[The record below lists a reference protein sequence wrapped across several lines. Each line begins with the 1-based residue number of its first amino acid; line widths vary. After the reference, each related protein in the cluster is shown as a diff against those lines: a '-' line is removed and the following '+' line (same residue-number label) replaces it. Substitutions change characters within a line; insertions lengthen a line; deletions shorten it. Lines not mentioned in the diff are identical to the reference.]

1 MRLLSQVF
9 VLNDLRNS
17 FMDLSTVFNT
27 IPDVR
32 YVRLMKLIFY
42 QIVGKERNNLM
53 FQLNI
58 RKTLYI

>member
-42 QIVGKERNNLM
+42 QIVGKERNNLK
-53 FQLNI
+53 F
-58 RKTLYI
+58 